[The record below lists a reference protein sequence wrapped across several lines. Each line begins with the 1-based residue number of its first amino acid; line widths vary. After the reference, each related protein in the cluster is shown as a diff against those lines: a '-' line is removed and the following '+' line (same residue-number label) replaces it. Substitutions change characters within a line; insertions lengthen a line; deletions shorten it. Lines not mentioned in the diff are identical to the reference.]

1 MIETVALAG
10 SYRAAPEG
18 AVEVGAVEPDERIAV
33 TVHLK
38 RRTPDRF
45 APGSAGD
52 LARLSQPTT
61 RRALAAERRRTHA
74 RAAARIRKL
83 AKAYRV
89 AVRGIDLAARTVTIE
104 ATAKR
109 MSRLFGVTL
118 RIYEDG
124 HQRFRARVGELMVR
138 KQIAPWTRAILGFD
152 ERPLVRRPAGRVR
165 ALAGVAEGHGLWPTE
180 IARLYGIPLDR
191 DVSKICVGVV
201 ALGGGY
207 LPSDLAKALAAMGRE
222 APVVVDQSV
231 VGNANNFGGGTDA
244 DQEIALDL
252 QILAGLL
259 PKARIVVY
267 FAGNTTRN
275 LVGAI
280 NQALLDDVNR
290 PQVLSVSWGSAET
303 FWTDAARDAMQAA
316 LADAKR
322 LQVSVLFAAGDEL
335 ATGGLTDG
343 KAHVWFPASSPYVL
357 ACGGTLPT
365 LAADGIRVANEVV
378 WNDGA
383 IGTGEGISDAFPVP
397 AYQSG
402 FALPPSVNNGKLR
415 RGVPD
420 VAAAAAGRPGYRIVL
435 NGTEMVK
442 DGTSAVAPLW
452 AALIAMA
459 NAARGGPVGFVN
471 STLYANAPLFR
482 WIIEGNNRV
491 GGTGYDA
498 GAGWNACTGLGVP
511 QGEDIIAALAATG
524 GLGPPKATRPT
535 LPRGSAAGM
544 AVMPSVPEVDLRR
557 GMPRDVGRKDGRKR
571 CSSRRPV
578 RWRWFS
584 RGRTH

>member
-1 MIETVALAG
+1 MIEKVALAG
-10 SYRAAPEG
+10 SDRAAPDG
-18 AVEVGAVEPDERIAV
+18 AVLVGEVDPDERIVV

-52 LARLSQPTT
+52 LARLSQPMT
-61 RRALAAERRRTHA
+61 RRALTAERRRTHA
-74 RAAARIRKL
+74 SAAARIRKL

-89 AVRGIDLAARTVTIE
+89 AVRDIDLAARAVTIE

-109 MSRLFGVTL
+109 LSQLFGATL
-118 RIYEDG
+118 RIYDDG
-124 HQRFRARVGELMVR
+124 QQRFRARVGHLMVP
-138 KQIAPWTRAILGFD
+138 KEIAPWTRAILGFD
-152 ERPLVRRPAGRVR
+152 QRPVVRRPANRLR
-165 ALAGVAEGHGLWPTE
+165 ALAGVAGGQGLWPTE
-180 IARLYGIPLDR
+180 IARLYGIPLNR
-191 DVSKICVGVV
+191 DVSTICVGIV

-222 APVVVDQSV
+222 MPVVVDQSV
-231 VGNANNFGGGTDA
+231 AGNRNNFGGGTDA

-259 PKARIVVY
+259 PKGRIVIY

-275 LVGAI
+275 LVSAI

-290 PQVLSVSWGSAET
+290 PQILSVSWGSAET

-316 LADAKR
+316 LADAMR

-335 ATGGLTDG
+335 ATGGVTDG
-343 KAHVWFPASSPYVL
+343 KAHVWFPASSPYAL

-365 LAADGIRVANEVV
+365 PGADGTGVAAEVV
-378 WNDGA
+378 WNEGT
-383 IGTGEGISDAFPVP
+383 IGTGGGISDTFPVP
-397 AYQSG
+397 SYQSG
-402 FALPPSVNNGKLR
+402 LALPPSVNDGRLR

-435 NGTEMVK
+435 DGTEIVK

-452 AALIAMA
+452 AGLIAMT
-459 NAARGGPVGFVN
+459 NAARGGAVGFVN
-471 STLYANAPLFR
+471 SALYANAPLLR
-482 WIIEGNNRV
+482 QITQGNNRV
-491 GGTGYDA
+491 GGKGYDA

-511 QGEDIIAALAATG
+511 SDADIIAALAA
-524 GLGPPKATRPT
+524 
-535 LPRGSAAGM
+535 
-544 AVMPSVPEVDLRR
+544 VPVA
-557 GMPRDVGRKDGRKR
+557 
-571 CSSRRPV
+571 
-578 RWRWFS
+578 
-584 RGRTH
+584 